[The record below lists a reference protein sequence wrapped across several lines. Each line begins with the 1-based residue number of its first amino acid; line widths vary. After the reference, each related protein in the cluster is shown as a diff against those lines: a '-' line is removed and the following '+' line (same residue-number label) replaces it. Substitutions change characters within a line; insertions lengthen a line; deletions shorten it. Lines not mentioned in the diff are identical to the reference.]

1 MKAIVVSP
9 GEKDSIHMR
18 DMPDPK
24 MKPDQVAVKMLRVG
38 LCGTDAE
45 INHGLYGKP
54 PDGDEFL
61 ILGHEN
67 LGVVEQVGKKVKGWK
82 AGDLVVSTVRRP
94 CGMCPQCKAG
104 ENDMCSSGA
113 VHRARASCAATAS
126 WRSTYVESPAF
137 LNKIPKEIRDFAV
150 LLEPMSV
157 VQKGIDHTY
166 LLQQRLKGW
175 KPKFGMV
182 LGAGPIGLLAAAV
195 LRARGLRVAVDRP
208 RRPDRLARAD
218 SSKQLGAEYVC
229 VANKALPDVPKE
241 TGHPDIVIEATGV
254 SRVVFDAMEILGP
267 NGVLCLLSVTGG
279 DTMNPEPIDL
289 INQRLV
295 LGNQVVFGSVNA
307 NPRHFKQGV
316 KDFVTINQE
325 VAGRDEPAADEPDPL
340 AGSQDV
346 VHRARQRHQI
356 DAGNSVT
363 GLAPRASRIAECSVL
378 ETIGSGRN
386 TGRIA
391 FLCQQLAYRT
401 RPVASVSRAKSEH
414 SAKA

>member
-1 MKAIVVSP
+1 MKAIVVKP
-9 GEKDSIHMR
+9 GERDSIHMR

-67 LGVVEQVGKKVKGWK
+67 LGVVEEVGKKVKGWK

-94 CGMCPQCKAG
+94 CGKCPQCKAG
-104 ENDMCSSGA
+104 ENDMCSSGRYSERGIMRRHGFMA
-113 VHRARASCAATAS
+113 EY
-126 WRSTYVESPAF
+126 YVEHPKF

-157 VQKGIDHTY
+157 VQKGIDHTF

-175 KPKFGMV
+175 KPRFGMV

-195 LRARGLRVAVDRP
+195 LRVRGLRTVVVGREEMTDFRVQIVK
-208 RRPDRLARAD
+208 
-218 SSKQLGAEYVC
+218 SLGAEYVC

-241 TGHPDIVIEATGV
+241 TGFPDIVIEATGV

-279 DTMNPEPIDL
+279 DTMNAEPIDL

-307 NPRHFKQGV
+307 NPRHFRQGV
-316 KDFVTINQE
+316 KDFVTINKKWPGVMNRLLTDKIPWANHKKWFTE
-325 VAGRDEPAADEPDPL
+325 R
-340 AGSQDV
+340 
-346 VHRARQRHQI
+346 
-356 DAGNSVT
+356 
-363 GLAPRASRIAECSVL
+363 
-378 ETIGSGRN
+378 GSG
-386 TGRIA
+386 I
-391 FLCQQLAYRT
+391 
-401 RPVASVSRAKSEH
+401 KSTLEIQ
-414 SAKA
+414 

>member
-1 MKAIVVSP
+1 MKAIVVKP

-24 MKPDQVAVKMLRVG
+24 AKPDQVVVKMLRVG

-54 PDGDEFL
+54 PEGDEFL

-94 CGMCPQCKAG
+94 CGKCPQCKAG
-104 ENDMCSSGA
+104 ENDMCSSGMYTERGIMRRHGFMA
-113 VHRARASCAATAS
+113 QYYA
-126 WRSTYVESPAF
+126 ESPTF

-195 LRARGLRVAVDRP
+195 LRVRGLRVAVIGREDP
-208 RRPDRLARAD
+208 SDMRAGLV
-218 SSKQLGAEYVC
+218 KALGAEYVC

-241 TGHPDIVIEATGV
+241 TGFPDIVIEATGV
-254 SRVVFDAMEILGP
+254 SKVVFDAMEILGP

-279 DTMNPEPIDL
+279 DTMNAEPIDL
-289 INQRLV
+289 INQKLV

-316 KDFVTINQE
+316 KDFVTINKKWPGVMSKLLTDKIPWE
-325 VAGRDEPAADEPDPL
+325 NHKKWFTER
-340 AGSQDV
+340 
-346 VHRARQRHQI
+346 
-356 DAGNSVT
+356 
-363 GLAPRASRIAECSVL
+363 
-378 ETIGSGRN
+378 GSG
-386 TGRIA
+386 I
-391 FLCQQLAYRT
+391 
-401 RPVASVSRAKSEH
+401 KSTLEIQ
-414 SAKA
+414 

>member
-1 MKAIVVSP
+1 MKAIVVKP
-9 GEKDSIHMR
+9 GVKDSIHMR
-18 DMPDPK
+18 DMADPK
-24 MKPDQVAVKMLRVG
+24 AKADQVVVKMIRVG

-82 AGDLVVSTVRRP
+82 AGDLVVATVRRP
-94 CGMCPQCKAG
+94 CGVCAQCKAG
-104 ENDMCSSGA
+104 ENDMCSSGKYTERGIMRRHGYMA
-113 VHRARASCAATAS
+113 QY
-126 WRSTYVESPAF
+126 YVESPTF

-166 LLQQRLKGW
+166 LLQHRLKGW

-195 LRARGLRVAVDRP
+195 LRVRGLRVAVIGREDP
-208 RRPDRLARAD
+208 SDMRAGLVRA
-218 SSKQLGAEYVC
+218 LGAEYVC

-241 TGHPDIVIEATGV
+241 TGFPDIVIEATGV

-279 DTMNPEPIDL
+279 DTMNAEPIDL
-289 INQRLV
+289 INQKLV

-316 KDFVTINQE
+316 KDFVTINKKWPG
-325 VAGRDEPAADEPDPL
+325 VMSKL
-340 AGSQDV
+340 LT
-346 VHRARQRHQI
+346 
-356 DAGNSVT
+356 N
-363 GLAPRASRIAECSVL
+363 RIPWVDHKTWFSER
-378 ETIGSGRN
+378 GSG
-386 TGRIA
+386 I
-391 FLCQQLAYRT
+391 
-401 RPVASVSRAKSEH
+401 KSTLEIQ
-414 SAKA
+414 

>member
-1 MKAIVVSP
+1 
-9 GEKDSIHMR
+9 MR

-94 CGMCPQCKAG
+94 CGKCPQCKAG

-113 VHRARASCAATAS
+113 YTERGIMRRHGFMAQY
-126 WRSTYVESPAF
+126 YVESPTF

-157 VQKGIDHTY
+157 VQKGIDHTF

-175 KPKFGMV
+175 KPKFGD
-182 LGAGPIGLLAAAV
+182 GARRRTDRP
-195 LRARGLRVAVDRP
+195 ARGGGAPRPRPAHRRRRP

-218 SSKQLGAEYVC
+218 RQAARRRIRVRRQQGAARRAEGNRLSRHRHRGDRRVARSS
-229 VANKALPDVPKE
+229 
-241 TGHPDIVIEATGV
+241 
-254 SRVVFDAMEILGP
+254 FDAMEILGP

-279 DTMNPEPIDL
+279 DTMNAEPIDL

-316 KDFVTINQE
+316 KDFVTINKKWP
-325 VAGRDEPAADEPDPL
+325 GRDEQAADGQDSL
-340 AGSQDV
+340 AGPQEV
-346 VHRARQRHQI
+346 VHRARQRHQV
-356 DAGNSVT
+356 DAGDRVA
-363 GLAPRASRIAECSVL
+363 GWLSRVP
-378 ETIGSGRN
+378 
-386 TGRIA
+386 
-391 FLCQQLAYRT
+391 FLD
-401 RPVASVSRAKSEH
+401 P
-414 SAKA
+414 

>member
-1 MKAIVVSP
+1 MKAIVVKP

-24 MKPDQVAVKMLRVG
+24 MKPDQVAVKMIRVG

-45 INHGLYGKP
+45 INHGLYGKA

-67 LGVVEQVGKKVKGWK
+67 LGVVEEVGKKVTGWK
-82 AGDLVVSTVRRP
+82 PGDLVVATVRRP
-94 CGMCPQCKAG
+94 CGVCPQCKMG
-104 ENDMCSSGA
+104 ENDMCSSGKYTERGIMRRHGYMA
-113 VHRARASCAATAS
+113 EYYT
-126 WRSTYVESPAF
+126 ELPMF
-137 LNKIPKEIRDFAV
+137 LNKIPREIRDFAV

-166 LLQQRLKGW
+166 LLQHRLKGW
-175 KPKFGMV
+175 KPKLAMV

-195 LRARGLRVAVDRP
+195 LRVRGLRTVVVGREDP
-208 RRPDRLARAD
+208 TDHRAQIV
-218 SSKQLGAEYVC
+218 KQLGAEYVC

-241 TGHPDIVIEATGV
+241 TGFPDIVIEATGV
-254 SRVVFDAMEILGP
+254 SRVVFDAMEILGA

-279 DTMNPEPIDL
+279 DTMNAEPIDL

-316 KDFVTINQE
+316 KDFVTIQKKWPGTMTKLLTNRIPWRE
-325 VAGRDEPAADEPDPL
+325 HKKWFIERG
-340 AGSQDV
+340 
-346 VHRARQRHQI
+346 
-356 DAGNSVT
+356 T
-363 GLAPRASRIAECSVL
+363 GIKSTL
-378 ETIGSGRN
+378 EIES
-386 TGRIA
+386 
-391 FLCQQLAYRT
+391 
-401 RPVASVSRAKSEH
+401 
-414 SAKA
+414 